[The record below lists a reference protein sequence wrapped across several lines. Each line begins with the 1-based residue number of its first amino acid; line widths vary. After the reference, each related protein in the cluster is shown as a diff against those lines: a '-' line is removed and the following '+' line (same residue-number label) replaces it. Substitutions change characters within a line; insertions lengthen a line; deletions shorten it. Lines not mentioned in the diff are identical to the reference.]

1 MKKSNSKYKLLV
13 IFNESKTAKTALN
26 NAVSLAKT
34 IDGSIDILHVKPAT
48 CVTNN
53 SNQFAI
59 MRTISDTTRNA
70 KKKMAKLV
78 SVIEEEN
85 NLEVSHSFTIGHVIS
100 EIQDHIHRTQPDMV
114 IIGKQKANTL
124 GFFGDGLTKH
134 LLKHF
139 KGELLISAGE
149 KALTSFKDVSLGF
162 LDDTVLKNKVSI
174 AENLKQKT
182 SRPIKLF
189 KTSSNTETSKTTS
202 NQPNT
207 LIFEFDE
214 ASKTSSSISNYVS
227 KNEVNLLCMKR
238 NITGPLNQ
246 INPQIIKSKVPVL
259 VLAN

>member
-1 MKKSNSKYKLLV
+1 MKKPNSKYKLLV
-13 IFNESKTAKTALN
+13 LFNESKTATAALN
-26 NAVSLAKT
+26 NAINLAKT
-34 IDGSIDILHVKPAT
+34 IDGTVDILHVKPAIS
-48 CVTNN
+48 VTNN
-53 SNQFAI
+53 SNQFAV
-59 MRTISDTTRNA
+59 MRTISDTTRDA
-70 KKKMAKLV
+70 KKKMAKQV
-78 SVIEEEN
+78 SEIAKDNNIEI
-85 NLEVSHSFTIGHVIS
+85 SHNFTIGHVVN
-100 EIQDHIHRTQPDMV
+100 EIQNHINQTQPDIV
-114 IIGKQKANTL
+114 VIGKRKTNAL
-124 GFFGDGLTKH
+124 GFLGDGVTKH
-134 LLKHF
+134 LLKNH
-139 KGELLISAGE
+139 KGELLISGE
-149 KALTSFKDVSLGF
+149 ETLTSFKDVSLGF

-189 KTSSNTETSKTTS
+189 KTSSDTETSKTAS

-207 LIFEFDE
+207 IIFEFDK